1 MTKKLNDEAIKLIY
15 FMLGEEESDVELK
28 LIAKGTLKEKNIY
41 YCERDDDISW
51 KLERIKVLK
60 YILKKLKGDSE

>member
-15 FMLGEEESDVELK
+15 FMLDEEKSDIELK
-28 LIAKGTLKEKNIY
+28 LMTKGTLKEKNIH
-41 YCERDDDISW
+41 YCENDDDISW

-60 YILKKLKGDSE
+60 YILKRVKR